1 MGRAT
6 EFFDY
11 ISREKTPTER
21 ETNEIYFSLTI
32 TEDIKKAR
40 KEYRKELKEK
50 DYAGE
55 KI

>member
-11 ISREKTPTER
+11 INRETTPTER
-21 ETNEIYFSLTI
+21 ESNEIYFSLTI
-32 TEDIKKAR
+32 AEDIKKAR

-50 DYAGE
+50 DAGE